1 VPQPTAIRRALT
13 ALGAAL
19 LALLLPVSAASAH
32 DSLTGSSPEDGQ
44 QLETMPQNI
53 ELTFSQP
60 PIKLGSEVK
69 VQDESGKDRTI
80 GELEIVDN
88 VVKQPVSPDAP
99 AGKYTVT
106 WRVVSSDSHP
116 IEGQFTFTAASGGP
130 GGAEA
135 GSPEPMASDEA
146 AAGGQ
151 DSEPQ
156 EAPTTFPT
164 SFVVIMGALLVVLVV
179 IIGLLAR
186 RRLGRNDEHTAGDQ

>member
-1 VPQPTAIRRALT
+1 VQHSSAVRRALT
-13 ALGAAL
+13 TLGVVL

-69 VQDESGKDRTI
+69 VQDENGKDWTV
-80 GELEIVDN
+80 GEVEIVDN
-88 VVKQPVSPDAP
+88 VVTQPISPDAP

-135 GSPEPMASDEA
+135 GTAQPLSSDQP

-151 DSEPQ
+151 DSESQ

-186 RRLGRNDEHTAGDQ
+186 RRLGRNDERAIGDQ